1 MNPVVKIGRYELGI
15 LSVMAFKARDDG
27 SGYDV
32 LLTNGATIDFT
43 PEEKQI
49 YDDALKTHEQVM
61 QVYGMCKGLGLR
73 G

>member
-1 MNPVVKIGRYELGI
+1 
-15 LSVMAFKARDDG
+15 MAFKAREDG
-27 SGYDV
+27 GGYDV

-43 PEEKQI
+43 TEEKRI